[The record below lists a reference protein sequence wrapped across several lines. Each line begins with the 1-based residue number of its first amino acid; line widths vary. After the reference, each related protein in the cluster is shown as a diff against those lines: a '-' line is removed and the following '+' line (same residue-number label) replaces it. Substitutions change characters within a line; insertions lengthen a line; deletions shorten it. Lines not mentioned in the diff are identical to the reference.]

1 MTRVCESSKKNRLC
15 MVCMTTAQ
23 YISKRETRVG
33 YRTGD
38 HKGPPSWPLAARDV
52 TSFRVGY
59 RTGDHEGLYLSPDRM
74 PPASSPRFTCPPDRV
89 PLRYG
94 EAARAVRV
102 SLSAN
107 LLIWANIYILFI
119 VRSATFMRRLFP
131 FDYTFIIATRHSSFL
146 AANSVGRENILLSR
160 VAKK

>member
-1 MTRVCESSKKNRLC
+1 MRWYMAC
-15 MVCMTTAQ
+15 MATAQ

-38 HKGPPSWPLAARDV
+38 HKGPP
-52 TSFRVGY
+52 
-59 RTGDHEGLYLSPDRM
+59 
-74 PPASSPRFTCPPDRV
+74 PASSPRS
-89 PLRYG
+89 PLLYG
-94 EAARAVRV
+94 EAARTVRV

-107 LLIWANIYILFI
+107 LLIGANIYILFI

-131 FDYTFIIATRHSSFL
+131 FDYTFIIASRHSSFL